1 MPITEEVLEGT
12 TIGRAINNASE
23 QRLRAVLKS
32 ICAKNDEARKEA
44 ESQMLVVATETKES
58 SNSNKRAVPRYA
70 FCVNCKK
77 EFDVTTN
84 TEENCRYHP
93 KDNEPTGEDLYVDNY
108 DEFEVDTEEMREDF
122 PHCFTFPCCDGN
134 LEDNPHGCVTDF
146 HREQYPQDKP
156 SKRSKAI

>member
-93 KDNEPTGEDLYVDNY
+93 STTTQKWRSRSIM
-108 DEFEVDTEEMREDF
+108 F
-122 PHCFTFPCCDGN
+122 
-134 LEDNPHGCVTDF
+134 
-146 HREQYPQDKP
+146 DKLTQNRGQRAHWR
-156 SKRSKAI
+156 RSLRGQL